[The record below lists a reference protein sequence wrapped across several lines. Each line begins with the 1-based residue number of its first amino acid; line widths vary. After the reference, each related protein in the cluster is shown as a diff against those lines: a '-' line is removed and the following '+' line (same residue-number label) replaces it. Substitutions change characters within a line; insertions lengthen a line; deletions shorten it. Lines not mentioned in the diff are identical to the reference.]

1 MRGRPAYAFERKNCH
16 SDDSTARR
24 HSFVSGSH
32 GSRRTGG
39 IFCWYCRHEICYGYY
54 IMPNAEGRN
63 EAFSFLYKYFAVA
76 PKVVVYDFS
85 CALQDYCLNRQPDH
99 LRDTLFLVDKFHW
112 FGHTACSRT
121 YNLTQY
127 PAYAGLN
134 SQIAEQFNSALARIK
149 CSVSQMTQRTF
160 MFSVRYFLQTQN
172 EKKLA
177 RLKQYSE
184 HSDSLLLSDGM

>member
-1 MRGRPAYAFERKNCH
+1 MDITSCQMLK
-16 SDDSTARR
+16 
-24 HSFVSGSH
+24 
-32 GSRRTGG
+32 
-39 IFCWYCRHEICYGYY
+39 
-54 IMPNAEGRN
+54 EGMKLSLSCTNTLLLPPRLL
-63 EAFSFLYKYFAVA
+63 FMI
-76 PKVVVYDFS
+76 FS

-99 LRDTLFLVDKFHW
+99 FRNTLFLVDKFHW

-160 MFSVRYFLQTQN
+160 MFSVRFFLQMQN
-172 EKKLA
+172 EKKIA
-177 RLKQYSE
+177 SLKQYSE
-184 HSDSLLLSDGM
+184 HSHQLMLSDVMQKDICPFINLCSLHACIWAMQRMT